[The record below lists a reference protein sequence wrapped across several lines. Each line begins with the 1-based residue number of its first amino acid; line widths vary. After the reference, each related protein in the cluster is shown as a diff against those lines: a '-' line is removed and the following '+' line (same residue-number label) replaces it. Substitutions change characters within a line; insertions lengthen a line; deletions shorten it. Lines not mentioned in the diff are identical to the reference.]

1 MKLLWL
7 LLLHNLT
14 HILITHILKSWFDP
28 LIRLRLHKNIS
39 DTRCGRKGQLLFHR
53 WLQVDKKG
61 VRMDVRHKAPPVFTG
76 LVTMVCTHP
85 LWSALGY
92 FPSSASHQPVSVI
105 AASWLCPGGRT
116 MTRLDPLLPPWIAVR
131 DPLRHSWDTVIRG
144 LCNLP
149 QFSVPSE
156 FAGVTSSHLT
166 LLSSCNFSQCEN
178 CLERFHQKKL

>member
-1 MKLLWL
+1 
-7 LLLHNLT
+7 
-14 HILITHILKSWFDP
+14 
-28 LIRLRLHKNIS
+28 
-39 DTRCGRKGQLLFHR
+39 
-53 WLQVDKKG
+53 
-61 VRMDVRHKAPPVFTG
+61 
-76 LVTMVCTHP
+76 
-85 LWSALGY
+85 
-92 FPSSASHQPVSVI
+92 
-105 AASWLCPGGRT
+105 

-178 CLERFHQKKL
+178 CLERFHQKKTLKYSQLFVSGHMGGWERGLREALL